1 MQEKGTAVSFVEAH
15 DYKLLGKIKRY
26 TEELLKARILEG
38 LEPRTKPPK
47 DGEVKSMSKNKKHV
61 LKKSVKKEKIRGEEE
76 SQTSS

>member
-1 MQEKGTAVSFVEAH
+1 MEAH

-47 DGEVKSMSKNKKHV
+47 DGEVKSMSKKAKKHV
-61 LKKSVKKEKIRGEEE
+61 LKKSVKKRK
-76 SQTSS
+76 SQR